1 VEFPDGIVG
10 IVGQNGSGKSSLV
23 EAIAWALYGNESSIV
38 RTTKE
43 GIRSSAAGPNDEC
56 SVELEFDL
64 GPDHYR
70 VVRTIKGKNC
80 ISDATLSV
88 NSSLSARTDKGVTDL
103 IVDRLGMDYK
113 SFFISVFARQ
123 KDLNAL
129 STLRPADRK
138 KTILRM
144 LEIDVLDDVVAEIDK
159 DAKAKRTELANLNL
173 LLFEANGQEKRKR
186 IESERSSLAGEVAQL
201 ESSLQE
207 QRRLLEALDKR
218 TNVVKAEWDHAEA
231 KFREY
236 SAHQQKAAEVRAGM
250 ERNAQAIE
258 RLANDIV
265 SLKEKGRRAAEL
277 ESANQQYLGSVVR
290 KDSMES
296 SRSLFMELD
305 YQRSRRSK
313 VGKETVSLEEKIIR
327 SRKDLAE
334 LKEPTRH
341 LASVEEN
348 LKHAEEGMATA
359 NRKADWLRG
368 EVRRVEKDVASREK
382 KRTDILAIGPDS
394 KCPTCERTL
403 AEHYSTL
410 LELMAREIA
419 EMRSQLAD
427 LSSQLVAADE
437 ELEKNKKVRG
447 NIESRLLKLRKD
459 VIDETR
465 MTSSIK
471 GWEDQVERARAEMA
485 DADST
490 IARIGAVDFD
500 AAAYERLKKE
510 LIELKRTSDQYNQLT
525 IEARRLPDVES
536 QKATLEKQVGTE
548 RQELKEA
555 QERMALSG
563 HSNDLLDK
571 ARRSYLEVRDR
582 REAKAK
588 ETYSLQNGI
597 DRKKAEI
604 TGREDQLVQLAQVES
619 RVGEVQ
625 KESETLAVLGEVM
638 KVFRSNVISRI
649 VPTLSEI
656 SSGLFE
662 ELTEAKYNG
671 MELDEDYN
679 INIYDK
685 GQKYPLD
692 RFSGGEADLANLCLR
707 LAISRVIA
715 ERSGSEIN
723 FLVLDEIFGS
733 QDTIRKRNIMQTF
746 TGLSKQ
752 FGQIIL
758 ITHIEEVKDLM
769 GNVIGVKELADGSSE
784 VSVVR

>member
-1 VEFPDGIVG
+1 M
-10 IVGQNGSGKSSLV
+10 
-23 EAIAWALYGNESSIV
+23 EAVAWALYGNESSIV

-64 GPDHYR
+64 GADHYR

-80 ISDATLSV
+80 VSDATLTV
-88 NSSLSARTDKGVTDL
+88 NGSLSARSDKGVTDL

-159 DAKAKRTELANLNL
+159 DTKGKRTELANLNQ
-173 LLFEANGQEKRKR
+173 LLFDQNGEQKRKR
-186 IESERSSLAGEVAQL
+186 IEGERAVLAQDVEGL
-201 ESSLQE
+201 GSSLQE
-207 QRRLLEALDKR
+207 QVRLLGALDKR
-218 TNVVKAEWDHAEA
+218 ILVVKGDWDQADA
-231 KFREY
+231 RFKDF
-236 SAHQQKAAEVRAGM
+236 SAHKQKAMAVGAGM
-250 ERNAQAIE
+250 QRNVQAIE
-258 RLANDIV
+258 RLAKDIAV
-265 SLKEKGRRAAEL
+265 LEEKGRKAAEL
-277 ESANQQYLGSVVR
+277 EARNGQYLEAVVR
-290 KDSMES
+290 KEAMES
-296 SRSLFMELD
+296 SRIRFMELEQ
-305 YQRSRRSK
+305 QRSRRNK
-313 VGKETVSLEEKIIR
+313 LEKEVVSLEERIAV
-327 SRKDLAE
+327 SRKDLAD
-334 LKEPTRH
+334 LKEPSKRV
-341 LASVEEN
+341 ASVEDN
-348 LKHAEEGMATA
+348 L
-359 NRKADWLRG
+359 RKADETVYSLNRNTDRLRG
-368 EVRRVEKDVASREK
+368 EVGRMEKDISSREK
-382 KRTDILAIGPDS
+382 KREEIHSIGPDS

-403 AEHYSTL
+403 AEHYTAL
-410 LELMAREIA
+410 LEMMLREVG
-419 EMRSQLAD
+419 EMRSKLTTFSSD
-427 LSSQLVAADE
+427 LKAAEE
-437 ELEKNKKVRG
+437 ELEKNQKVRA
-447 NIESRLLKLRKD
+447 NIDSRLHKLRKD

-465 MTSSIK
+465 LASSIK
-471 GWEDQVERARAEMA
+471 GLEDQICRNRAETA

-490 IARIGAVDFD
+490 MVHIGQVDFD

-510 LIELKRTSDQYNQLT
+510 LIELKKVSDLYNQLV
-525 IEARRLPDVES
+525 IEARRLPEVAS
-536 QKATLEKQVGTE
+536 QKVTLEKLLETE
-548 RQELKEA
+548 KDELRSAE
-555 QERMALSG
+555 ERMTLSG
-563 HSNDLLDK
+563 HTDELLAK
-571 ARRSYLEVRDR
+571 AKAAYVEVRDR
-582 REAKAK
+582 RDQKAK
-588 ETYSLQNGI
+588 ETYALQNDI
-597 DRKKAEI
+597 ERKKAEI
-604 TGREDQLVQLAQVES
+604 SGKDEQLTQLAELES
-619 RVGEVQ
+619 RVGSVQ
-625 KESETLAVLGEVM
+625 KDSETLAVLGVVM
-638 KVFRSNVISRI
+638 REFRSNVISRI

-679 INIYDK
+679 IFVYDQ

-715 ERSGSEIN
+715 ERSGASIN

-733 QDTIRKRNIMQTF
+733 QDMIRKRNIMQTF

-769 GNVIGVKELADGSSE
+769 GNVIGVKELADGSSD
-784 VSVVR
+784 VSVIR

>member
-1 VEFPDGIVG
+1 MG

-38 RTTKE
+38 RTNKE
-43 GIRSSAAGPNDEC
+43 GIRSSSAGPNDEC

-70 VVRTIKGKNC
+70 VVRNIKGKNC
-80 ISDATLSV
+80 VSDATLTV
-88 NSSLSARTDKGVTDL
+88 NGSLSARSDKGVTDV

-144 LEIDVLDDVVAEIDK
+144 LEIDVLDDVVTEIDK
-159 DAKAKRTELANLNL
+159 DAKGKRTELTNLNL
-173 LLFEANGQEKRKR
+173 LLFEANGHEKRKK
-186 IESERSSLAGEVAQL
+186 IEAERSSLAAEVVNL
-201 ESSLQE
+201 DRSLQE
-207 QRRLLEALDKR
+207 QAKLLAALDKR
-218 TNVVKAEWDHAEA
+218 TNVVKAEWDLAESR
-231 KFREY
+231 FREF
-236 SAHQQKAAEVRAGM
+236 SVHQQRAAEVRAGM
-250 ERNAQAIE
+250 ERNTQAIE
-258 RLANDIV
+258 RLANEILA
-265 SLKEKGRRAAEL
+265 LKDKGKRAVEL
-277 ESANQQYLGSVVR
+277 EDADRQYLDSVAR
-290 KDSMES
+290 KDAMES
-296 SRSLFMELD
+296 SRSSFMELD

-313 VGKETVSLEEKIIR
+313 LEKEALILEERVVRAK
-327 SRKDLAE
+327 KELTE
-334 LKEPTRH
+334 LKEPSKH
-341 LASVEEN
+341 LASAEEN
-348 LKHAEEGMATA
+348 LKRAEESIANS

-368 EVRRVEKDVASREK
+368 EVRRVEKDIASREK
-382 KRTDILAIGPDS
+382 KRSDIQAIGPDS

-410 LELMAREIA
+410 LELMAKEIA
-419 EMRSQLAD
+419 EMRSQQAD
-427 LSSQLVAADE
+427 LSSQLAPADE
-437 ELEKNKKVRG
+437 ELDKNKKVRI
-447 NIESRLLKLRKD
+447 NIDIRMHKLRKD
-459 VIDETR
+459 VLEETR
-465 MTSSIK
+465 LGSSIK
-471 GWEDQVERARAEMA
+471 GWEDQMEKNRMELA

-490 IARIGAVDFD
+490 IARIGVVDFD
-500 AAAYERLKKE
+500 SVVYERLKNE
-510 LIELKRTSDQYNQLT
+510 LVEQKRTSDMYNQLI
-525 IEARRLPDVES
+525 IESRRLPDVES
-536 QKATLEKQVGTE
+536 QGTALADQIVSEKL
-548 RQELKEA
+548 ELKQAKEKMV
-555 QERMALSG
+555 QSG
-563 HSNDLLDK
+563 HSDESLER
-571 ARRSYLEVRDR
+571 ARRGYLEVRDR

-597 DRKKAEI
+597 DRKMAEI
-604 TGREDQLVQLAQVES
+604 AGKDEQLKQLAEVET
-619 RVGEVQ
+619 RVGSIQ
-625 KESETLAVLGEVM
+625 KESDTLAVLGEVM
-638 KVFRSNVISRI
+638 KLFRSNVISRI

-656 SSGLFE
+656 SSSLFE
-662 ELTEAKYNG
+662 ELTDAKYNG

-679 INIYDK
+679 INIYDQ

-715 ERSGSEIN
+715 ERSGSSIN

-746 TGLSKQ
+746 TNLSKQ
-752 FGQIIL
+752 FGQILL

-784 VSVVR
+784 VSVIR

>member
-10 IVGQNGSGKSSLV
+10 IIGQNGSGKSSLV
-23 EAIAWALYGNESSIV
+23 EAIAWALYGNEPSIV

-43 GIRSSAAGPNDEC
+43 GIRSSSAGPNDEC

-64 GPDHYR
+64 GTDHYR
-70 VVRTIKGKNC
+70 VVRNIKGKNC

-88 NSSLSARTDKGVTDL
+88 NGSLTAHTDKGVTDV

-144 LEIDVLDDVVAEIDK
+144 LEIDVLDDVVTEIDK
-159 DAKAKRTELANLNL
+159 DAKGKRTELANLNL
-173 LLFEANGQEKRKR
+173 LLFEANGQEKRKK
-186 IESERSSLAGEVAQL
+186 IDGERLTLAADVTQL

-218 TNVVKAEWDHAEA
+218 SNVVKLEWDQAEA
-231 KFREY
+231 RFREY
-236 SAHQQKAAEVRAGM
+236 FAHQQKAGEIRAGM
-250 ERNAQAIE
+250 ERNVQAIE
-258 RLANDIV
+258 RLAKDIV
-265 SLKEKGRRAAEL
+265 SLKDKCRRATEL
-277 ESANQQYLGSVVR
+277 EGANRHYLESLLHR
-290 KDSMES
+290 DSMES
-296 SRSLFMELD
+296 SRSQFMELEHH
-305 YQRSRRSK
+305 RSLHSK
-313 VGKETVSLEEKIIR
+313 LEKDAVTLEDKIAR
-327 SRKDLAE
+327 ARNELAE
-334 LKEPTRH
+334 LKEPSKH
-341 LASVEEN
+341 MASVEEN
-348 LKHAEEGMATA
+348 LKRAEENITTS
-359 NRKADWLRG
+359 NRKTDWLRG
-368 EVRRVEKDVASREK
+368 EVRRMEKDVTSREK
-382 KRTDILAIGPDS
+382 KRNEIKSMGPDS

-410 LELMAREIA
+410 LELMEKEIA
-419 EMRSQLAD
+419 EMRIQLGE
-427 LSSQLVAADE
+427 LSSQLSSAEE
-437 ELEKNKKVRG
+437 ELEKNNKVRN
-447 NIESRLLKLRKD
+447 NIDSRLQKLRKD
-459 VIDETR
+459 AIKETR
-465 MTSSIK
+465 LAASIS
-471 GWEDQVERARAEMA
+471 GLEDQFGRTELDIA
-485 DADST
+485 DADSN

-500 AAAYERLKKE
+500 AVAYERLKKE
-510 LIELKRTSDQYNQLT
+510 LIELKKTSDQYNQLT
-525 IEARRLPDVES
+525 IEAKRLPDVES
-536 QKATLEKQVGTE
+536 QRSTLEKQADSE
-548 RQELKEA
+548 REELRLA
-555 QERMALSG
+555 QERMNLSG
-563 HSNDLLDK
+563 HSDELLDK

-604 TGREDQLVQLAQVES
+604 AGMDEQLKQLDEVES
-619 RVGEVQ
+619 RVGTIQ
-625 KESETLAVLGEVM
+625 KESETLLVLGEVM
-638 KVFRSNVISRI
+638 KEFRSNVISRI

-656 SSGLFE
+656 SSGLFV

-671 MELDEDYN
+671 MELDEDYD

-685 GQKYPLD
+685 GQKFPLD

-715 ERSGSEIN
+715 ERSGSSIN

-733 QDTIRKRNIMQTF
+733 QDTLRKRNIMQTF
-746 TGLSKQ
+746 TGLAKQ
-752 FGQIIL
+752 FGQIVL

-784 VSVVR
+784 VSVIR